1 MLVPVQLA
9 DGVATPA
16 ADSLRER
23 VVLVTGATG
32 GLGRAVALAAA
43 GAGATLV
50 LLGRKVRALETLY
63 DEIERLGG
71 ATPALYPMDLAGAV
85 PKDYAD
91 LAAAIERE
99 CGRLDGIVHAAAH
112 FDTLQPFEQQTP
124 EEWGRTQQVNVT
136 APFLLTQACMPLLR
150 RAGDASIV
158 FVFDDPDRVGK
169 AFWGGYGVAKTALQ
183 GLASIVQEETESSAV
198 RTHAVLPG
206 PMRTT
211 LRRAAYYGEDTLAH
225 PDPAHAGGAVAWLLG
240 SAASVVRGKVLDLR
254 YGESA
259 SRDRVA

>member
-32 GLGRAVALAAA
+32 GLGRATVLAAA

-50 LLGRKVRALETLY
+50 LLGRKVRALEALY
-63 DEIERLGG
+63 DDVERLGG
-71 ATPALYPMDLAGAV
+71 ANPALYPMDLAGAT

-91 LAAAIERE
+91 LAAAVERE

-112 FDTLQPFEQQTP
+112 FDTLQPFEQQAA
-124 EEWGRTQQVNVT
+124 EEWNRAQQVNLT
-136 APFLLTQACMPLLR
+136 APFLLTQASMPLLR
-150 RAGDASIV
+150 RATDAAIV
-158 FVFDDPDRVGK
+158 FVFDDPARVGN
-169 AFWGGYGVAKTALQ
+169 AFWGGYGVAKAALQ
-183 GLASIVQEETESSAV
+183 GLASIVHEETESSNV

-225 PDPAHAGGAVAWLLG
+225 PDPAHVAQAVTWLLG
-240 SAASVVRGKVLDLR
+240 SAARDVRGKVLDLR
-254 YGESA
+254 
-259 SRDRVA
+259 